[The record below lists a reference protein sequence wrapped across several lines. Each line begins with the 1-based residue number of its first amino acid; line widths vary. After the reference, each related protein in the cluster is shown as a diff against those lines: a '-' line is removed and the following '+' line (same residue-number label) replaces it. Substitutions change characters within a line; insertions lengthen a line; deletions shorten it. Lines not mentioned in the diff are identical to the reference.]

1 MSAEAAVLITHAQS
15 VLLPILPIR
24 IRFAKE
30 TRALLMKAVSTSLRG
45 TQFLQIINMFHSNY
59 HLFG

>member
-30 TRALLMKAVSTSLRG
+30 TRALLTKAVSTSLRG
-45 TQFLQIINMFHSNY
+45 TQFLQIINVSF
-59 HLFG
+59 